1 MYQQQTFANSLIQAS
16 VDANNKQRLRFIECK
31 EKTVQERVD
40 KIQFLTDV
48 YFEDVNKRLMQA
60 ATEGENMY
68 ASVPF
73 YVDHFQVSKELKELG
88 VFIGYPNEIA
98 NRWLNEMSNPESK
111 FLSNPYLN
119 WSGLSFE
126 IQQRFEGIKLK
137 YPGEKAKDG
146 REIFYIKFSWSRDMR
161 FWSKYEGVL
170 KVHKQDVREKEQFVF
185 KIPQKE
191 PTPLKS
197 DSSAPKQMPRHAA
210 MTTALHE
217 ARGLVERISNRR
229 LRGLSGNSQ
238 KEETIPVGYTTSPSN
253 VSERFDDE
261 VIAAKEFDNALV
273 AIGLKAVNF
282 PHEECENEGPPALY
296 FKIDDQGNLF
306 LQARPKKGEKV
317 DLNGLSMEEWDKLYK
332 DACERGVSE
341 DKASMLKPYLCGLL
355 EDERKEF
362 EKGDAEVRWDGLG
375 AQGPHVCRA

>member
-31 EKTVQERVD
+31 EKTAQERVD
-40 KIQFLTDV
+40 KMKLLTDV

-73 YVDHFQVSKELKELG
+73 YVHHFQVSKELEELG

-98 NRWLNEMSNPESK
+98 NRWLNHMADPDSK

-126 IQQRFEGIKLK
+126 IQQRFEGTKLK

-146 REIFYIKFSWSRDMR
+146 KEIFWIKFSWTTDMR
-161 FWSKYEGVL
+161 FWCKYEGVL
-170 KVHKQDVREKEQFVF
+170 KVHKQDVREKEEFVF
-185 KIPQKE
+185 KIPQKDE
-191 PTPLKS
+191 KVS
-197 DSSAPKQMPRHAA
+197 D
-210 MTTALHE
+210 
-217 ARGLVERISNRR
+217 
-229 LRGLSGNSQ
+229 
-238 KEETIPVGYTTSPSN
+238 GYTTSPSN
-253 VSERFDDE
+253 VSERFDNAE
-261 VIAAKEFDNALV
+261 RAAKEFDNALV

-282 PHEECENEGPPALY
+282 PDEERFDDEGPPALY

-306 LQARPKKGEKV
+306 LQARPKKGEKI
-317 DLNGLSMEEWDKLYK
+317 DLNGLSMEEWDELYK
-332 DACERGVSE
+332 NACESGVSE

-355 EDERKEF
+355 EKERKEF
-362 EKGDAEVRWDGLG
+362 EKGFAEVRWHGLG
-375 AQGPHVCRA
+375 PQGPHVCRA

>member
-31 EKTVQERVD
+31 EKKAQERVD

-48 YFEDVNKRLMQA
+48 YFEDVNKRLMKA
-60 ATEGENMY
+60 AIEGTNMY

-73 YVDHFQVSKELKELG
+73 YVHHFQVSKELEELG

-98 NRWLNEMSNPESK
+98 NRWLNHMADPESK
-111 FLSNPYLN
+111 FLSNPSLN

-126 IQQRFEGIKLK
+126 IQQRFEGTKLK

-146 REIFYIKFSWSRDMR
+146 KEIFWIKFSWTRDMR

-185 KIPQKE
+185 KIPQKDE
-191 PTPLKS
+191 KVS
-197 DSSAPKQMPRHAA
+197 D
-210 MTTALHE
+210 
-217 ARGLVERISNRR
+217 
-229 LRGLSGNSQ
+229 
-238 KEETIPVGYTTSPSN
+238 GYTISPSN

-273 AIGLKAVNF
+273 AIGLKPLNF
-282 PHEECENEGPPALY
+282 PDENPPALY
-296 FKIDDQGNLF
+296 FEVDNQGNVF
-306 LQARPKKGEKV
+306 LQARPKPGEKI
-317 DLNGLSMEEWDKLYK
+317 DLNSLSMEEWDKLYK

-341 DKASMLKPYLCGLL
+341 DKASMLKSYLCGLI
-355 EDERKEF
+355 EEEREEF
-362 EKGDAEVRWDGLG
+362 EKGEAEVRTSSILDIRVSSLSSC
-375 AQGPHVCRA
+375 APARK

>member
-1 MYQQQTFANSLIQAS
+1 MYQQQTFTNSLIKAS
-16 VDANNKQRLRFIECK
+16 VDANNKQRLRFIERK
-31 EKTVQERVD
+31 EKTAQERVD

-73 YVDHFQVSKELKELG
+73 YVDHFQVSEELKELG

-126 IQQRFEGIKLK
+126 IQQRFEGTKLK

-161 FWSKYEGVL
+161 FWCKYEGVL

-185 KIPQKE
+185 KIP
-191 PTPLKS
+191 
-197 DSSAPKQMPRHAA
+197 
-210 MTTALHE
+210 
-217 ARGLVERISNRR
+217 
-229 LRGLSGNSQ
+229 Q

-273 AIGLKAVNF
+273 AIGLKPLNF
-282 PHEECENEGPPALY
+282 PHEECEDDEGPPALY
-296 FKIDDQGNLF
+296 FKVDDQGNVF
-306 LQARPKKGEKV
+306 LQARPKPGEKV
-317 DLNGLSMEEWDKLYK
+317 DLNGLSMEEWDELYK
-332 DACERGVSE
+332 DACKSGVSE
-341 DKASMLKPYLCGLL
+341 DKASMLKSYLCGLI
-355 EDERKEF
+355 EEERQEF
-362 EKGDAEVRWDGLG
+362 EKGFSEVTWS
-375 AQGPHVCRA
+375 GPVTTEPYVCRA

>member
-31 EKTVQERVD
+31 EKTAQERVD
-40 KIQFLTDV
+40 KMKFLTDV
-48 YFEDVNKRLMQA
+48 YFEDVNKRLMKA
-60 ATEGENMY
+60 ATEGRNMY

-73 YVDHFQVSKELKELG
+73 YVEHFKVSKELEELG

-98 NRWLNEMSNPESK
+98 NRWLNHMSDPESK
-111 FLSNPYLN
+111 FLSNPSLN

-126 IQQRFEGIKLK
+126 IQQRFEGTKLK
-137 YPGEKAKDG
+137 YPGEKDKNG
-146 REIFYIKFSWSRDMR
+146 KEIFWIKFSWTRDMR

-197 DSSAPKQMPRHAA
+197 DSSAPKQMSRHAA
-210 MTTALHE
+210 RKSPFSAF
-217 ARGLVERISNRR
+217 SNRR

-253 VSERFDDE
+253 VSERFDNAE
-261 VIAAKEFDNALV
+261 RAAKEFDNALV

-282 PHEECENEGPPALY
+282 PDEEESEDDDGPPALY
-296 FKIDDQGNLF
+296 FKIDKEGNVF
-306 LQARPKKGEKV
+306 LQARPKPGEKV

-332 DACERGVSE
+332 DACESGVSE
-341 DKASMLKPYLCGLL
+341 DKASMLKSYLCGLI
-355 EDERKEF
+355 EEERQEF
-362 EKGDAEVRWDGLG
+362 EKGHTEVTWS
-375 AQGPHVCRA
+375 GPVTTEPYVCRA

>member
-31 EKTVQERVD
+31 EKTAQERVD

-73 YVDHFQVSKELKELG
+73 YVHHFQVSKELEELG

-98 NRWLNEMSNPESK
+98 NRWFNEMENPESK
-111 FLSNPYLN
+111 FLSNPFHN

-126 IQQRFEGIKLK
+126 IQQRFEGTKLK

-161 FWSKYEGVL
+161 YWSKYQGVF
-170 KVHKQDVREKEQFVF
+170 KVNKADVRKKDEFIFQ
-185 KIPQKE
+185 IP
-191 PTPLKS
+191 
-197 DSSAPKQMPRHAA
+197 
-210 MTTALHE
+210 
-217 ARGLVERISNRR
+217 
-229 LRGLSGNSQ
+229 Q
-238 KEETIPVGYTTSPSN
+238 KEETIPVGYTISPDN

-273 AIGLKAVNF
+273 AIGLKPLNF
-282 PHEECENEGPPALY
+282 PDEERFDDEGPPALY

-306 LQARPKKGEKV
+306 LQARPKPGEKV

-332 DACERGVSE
+332 DACESGVSE

-355 EDERKEF
+355 EEERKEF
-362 EKGDAEVRWDGLG
+362 EKGFAEVRWDGIG
-375 AQGPHVCRA
+375 PQGPHICRA

>member
-31 EKTVQERVD
+31 EKTAQERVD

-48 YFEDVNKRLMQA
+48 YFEDVNKRLMKA

-68 ASVPF
+68 ARVPF

-98 NRWLNEMSNPESK
+98 NRWLNEMSNPDSK

-146 REIFYIKFSWSRDMR
+146 REIFYIKFSWTTDMR
-161 FWSKYEGVL
+161 FWSRYQGVS

-185 KIPQKE
+185 KIPQK
-191 PTPLKS
+191 
-197 DSSAPKQMPRHAA
+197 D
-210 MTTALHE
+210 
-217 ARGLVERISNRR
+217 
-229 LRGLSGNSQ
+229 
-238 KEETIPVGYTTSPSN
+238 ETIPDGYTISPSN
-253 VSERFDDE
+253 VSERFDNAE
-261 VIAAKEFDNALV
+261 RAAKEFDNALV
-273 AIGLKAVNF
+273 AIGLKPLNF
-282 PHEECENEGPPALY
+282 PDEESENEGPPALY
-296 FKIDDQGNLF
+296 FKVDDQGNLF
-306 LQARPKKGEKV
+306 LQARPKPGDKV
-317 DLNGLSMEEWDKLYK
+317 DLNGLSIEEWDKLYK
-332 DACERGVSE
+332 DACKSGVSE
-341 DKASMLKPYLCGLL
+341 DKASMLKPYLCGLI
-355 EDERKEF
+355 EEERQEF
-362 EKGDAEVRWDGLG
+362 EKGDAEVRWS
-375 AQGPHVCRA
+375 GPVTTEPYVCRA